1 MGYITDAALSDYLPL
16 SGGEMTGD
24 ISCGDAIGVDFNGV
38 QVANGE
44 QGDGFAMYVSG
55 IAKYTFYD
63 TDSGNVPTPMPPQSE
78 NDTNV
83 MRGMDVY
90 AVLGDISALIHAT

>member
-1 MGYITDAALSDYLPL
+1 MS
-16 SGGEMTGD
+16 GD
-24 ISCGDAIGVDFNGV
+24 IGFGDAIGVDFNGV
-38 QVANGE
+38 QIANGE

-55 IAKYTFYD
+55 MAKYSFYD
-63 TDSGNVPTPMPPQSE
+63 TNNVNVPTPMPPQGE
-78 NDTNV
+78 DDVNV